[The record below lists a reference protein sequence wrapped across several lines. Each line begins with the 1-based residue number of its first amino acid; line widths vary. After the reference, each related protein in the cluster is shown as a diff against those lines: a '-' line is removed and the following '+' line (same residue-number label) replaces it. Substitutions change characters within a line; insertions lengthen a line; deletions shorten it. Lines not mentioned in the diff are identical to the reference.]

1 MTMQMDPLSS
11 QKGIPFSQKH
21 RMALRGAALVVVLTV
36 PVALN
41 HAARS
46 GNQAGL
52 WGLIAVMA
60 AGMALVVW
68 AG

>member
-1 MTMQMDPLSS
+1 MTEQMNTPSS
-11 QKGIPFSQKH
+11 QKSTPFRQKH

-36 PVALN
+36 PVVLN
-41 HAARS
+41 HVARS